1 MNAPEN
7 RKRGIGNRE
16 LVVGFLLPVACCLGL
31 YLLTLTQVHTFDAL
45 SYILDIDRKPWPE
58 LFHPHHLA
66 YGPLG
71 ALLRAV
77 ALLFGW
83 RGSAALLIQTTNALA
98 GAVGV
103 TIFAG
108 VVRRATGRVDL
119 SVVGALLLGS
129 SYAFWYYA
137 VEVEVYTIACLF
149 LILALALLSDLLHRP
164 SLALAAA
171 LGLAQGFAVLFH
183 QTNVL
188 LSVPV
193 AVALLAGGRRDEG
206 GGSRSSSFI
215 LHPSSF
221 ILHPSSFIL
230 HPSSFILLPAYLLP
244 LALIVGGS
252 YLWVGLGVSGFRS
265 WAELSAWMEGY
276 ARTGWWGGT
285 VDGSK
290 IAGLGVGLSTA
301 VTPPGWEILPL
312 GLLVVLIVNLRGL
325 RSAPRG
331 LTWVLLAWLLTYG
344 AFFLW
349 WEPSNIEFWIASLPP
364 FYLLILL
371 AVSGQNAGGRWS
383 VVALFVLGLAMF
395 GINIS
400 AIHQRGD
407 ESTDLQ
413 RQMTNALATK
423 SAPGDLLVVPDGLLE
438 LYLPYYAGRESV
450 ISLTQAMTASGSDWP
465 AACGTLRG
473 RVELA
478 LSSGYAVVAVGD
490 ALRPNPAPVGEPPS
504 MMERF
509 RLTPDQVA
517 DCYAP
522 LSPMFQVARL
532 GPGLPDY
539 RRIAPSQEL
548 ADGVGWDFRR
558 GAWGWRGENIGP
570 TDKSAAGWVLTP
582 GADPSLRSP
591 PLTIDVSRYSAIEL
605 RIAASTMARDAQIFF
620 LDADGQASEDRSLRV
635 TLQPGPAM
643 HTYRLD
649 LRGVSGWGS
658 RVSGLRLDPVGAGDG
673 GGVTVESIRLLP

>member
-1 MNAPEN
+1 
-7 RKRGIGNRE
+7 GSG
-16 LVVGFLLPVACCLGL
+16 VGG
-31 YLLTLTQVHTFDAL
+31 
-45 SYILDIDRKPWPE
+45 
-58 LFHPHHLA
+58 
-66 YGPLG
+66 
-71 ALLRAV
+71 
-77 ALLFGW
+77 
-83 RGSAALLIQTTNALA
+83 RGS
-98 GAVGV
+98 GV
-103 TIFAG
+103 
-108 VVRRATGRVDL
+108 
-119 SVVGALLLGS
+119 
-129 SYAFWYYA
+129 
-137 VEVEVYTIACLF
+137 
-149 LILALALLSDLLHRP
+149 
-164 SLALAAA
+164 
-171 LGLAQGFAVLFH
+171 
-183 QTNVL
+183 
-188 LSVPV
+188 
-193 AVALLAGGRRDEG
+193 GGRSAS
-206 GGSRSSSFI
+206 GSRPPAPGLRLPASV
-215 LHPSSF
+215 LQ
-221 ILHPSSFIL
+221 
-230 HPSSFILLPAYLLP
+230 LPAYILP
-244 LALIVGGS
+244 LALIVSGS

-276 ARTGWWGGT
+276 ARTGWWGGA

-312 GLLVVLIVNLRGL
+312 GLLIVLIVNLRGL

-331 LTWVLLAWLLTYG
+331 LAWVLLAWLLTYG
-344 AFFLW
+344 TFFLW

-413 RQMTNALATK
+413 RQITNAVATK
-423 SAPGDLLVVPDGLLE
+423 STPGDLLVVPDGLLE

-450 ISLTQAMTASGSDWP
+450 ISLTRAMTASGSDWP
-465 AACGTLRG
+465 TACGTLRG

-490 ALRPNPAPVGEPPS
+490 ALRPNPAPPGETPS

-539 RRIAPSQEL
+539 RRIAPAQEL

-570 TDKSAAGWVLTP
+570 TEMSAAGWVLTP
-582 GADPSLRSP
+582 RADPSLRSP
-591 PLTIDVSRYSAIEL
+591 PLTIDISRYGVIEV
-605 RIAASTMARDAQIFF
+605 RMAASTMARDAQIFF
-620 LDADGQASEDRSLRV
+620 LNADGHASEDRSLRV

-649 LRGVSGWGS
+649 LRGASGWGDP
-658 RVSGLRLDPVGAGDG
+658 VSGLRLDPVSAGDG